1 MDLKEFISETIVQI
15 VEGVEDARSKVKDKG
30 VGVNP
35 QMATTHSHAGVHG
48 LLHYDGPTFA
58 QVINF
63 DVALTVLEGKG
74 TKGGIGIFAAGI
86 GLGSSGQS
94 QSENSSVSRIKFS
107 IPLVLPTSSG

>member
-1 MDLKEFISETIVQI
+1 MDLKEFISETIVQV
-15 VEGVEDARSKVKDKG
+15 VEGVEDARRKVKDKG
-30 VGVNP
+30 VGINP
-35 QMATTHSHAGVHG
+35 QLTTNPSHAEVHG
-48 LLHYDGPTFA
+48 LLRHGMNTFA

-94 QSENSSVSRIKFS
+94 QSENSSVSRVKFS
-107 IPLVLPTSSG
+107 IPLVLPTSSE